1 MNQHW
6 SIITYLLLKLC
17 ISTIRVTNDEPA
29 LIHHYFACWQARCG
43 AHSVGVD
50 RRIGVHILWVLTG
63 ALWCTFCGGWQACCG
78 VHSVGVDRHVV
89 VYILWV
95 LTGALGCTFC
105 GCWQAHW
112 GAHYVGVDRY
122 VIRCVLHHRVTLSSF
137 TVLDILCPTPLPSP
151 THVPPSQLYCFAL

>member
-17 ISTIRVTNDEPA
+17 ISTIRVTSDEPA
-29 LIHHYFACWQARCG
+29 LIHHYLPD
-43 AHSVGVD
+43 HS
-50 RRIGVHILWVLTG
+50 LL
-63 ALWCTFCGGWQACCG
+63 
-78 VHSVGVDRHVV
+78 VDRHVV
-89 VYILWV
+89 VHILWV

-105 GCWQAHW
+105 GCWQALWGARSVGVDRRVGVHVLWVLTGALWCTFCGCWPAHW

-137 TVLDILCPTPLPSP
+137 TVLHILCPTPLPSP